1 VKSEEVSI
9 LCEAVKNSEPM
20 DEILLSKFIAAVA
33 SRDVEISA
41 AESWLKAVHKHGI
54 SAQDTITLTN
64 EMMNSGSILTWE
76 KKPHL
81 VVDKHSTGGVGDKM
95 SLMLAPVLAA
105 CGLKVPM
112 LAGRGLGHTGGTIDK
127 LESIPGFNCNLTPQ
141 QMQNAVQQIGCCI
154 AAQNDAIAP
163 ADGLLYAIRDVTQ
176 TIDSIPLITASII
189 SKKAAEGLHALVLDV
204 KCGSAAFMKT
214 EQDAIQLAQSMV
226 AVASGLGIKC
236 QAQITSMD
244 NPIGS
249 HIGNSL
255 EVIESIEVLQGKGH
269 QDTRNLVIMQASALL
284 LLSNIVENTAQGDA
298 MVSQVLDD
306 GSALNKFEKMC
317 ICQGVSIETAS
328 ILCQNPREVLP
339 LSNTKIE
346 MISTKTGFVSSI
358 DSLNLADIARKHGA
372 GRFDIEDI
380 IVPEVGFIIIKNIG
394 EKIDSGQCWM
404 EFYYTTEPTDE
415 EISLLN
421 SSITISQHQNHP
433 QPRLIT
439 VVDEP
444 RGK

>member
-1 VKSEEVSI
+1 
-9 LCEAVKNSEPM
+9 
-20 DEILLSKFIAAVA
+20 
-33 SRDVEISA
+33 
-41 AESWLKAVHKHGI
+41 
-54 SAQDTITLTN
+54 
-64 EMMNSGSILTWE
+64 
-76 KKPHL
+76 
-81 VVDKHSTGGVGDKM
+81 
-95 SLMLAPVLAA
+95 
-105 CGLKVPM
+105 
-112 LAGRGLGHTGGTIDK
+112 
-127 LESIPGFNCNLTPQ
+127 
-141 QMQNAVQQIGCCI
+141 
-154 AAQNDAIAP
+154 
-163 ADGLLYAIRDVTQ
+163 
-176 TIDSIPLITASII
+176 
-189 SKKAAEGLHALVLDV
+189 
-204 KCGSAAFMKT
+204 MKT

-317 ICQGVSIETAS
+317 IGQGVSIETAS
-328 ILCQNPREVLP
+328 RLCKNPSDVLP

-358 DSLNLADIARKHGA
+358 DSLNVADIARKHGA

-380 IVPEVGFIIIKNIG
+380 IVPEVGFIITKNVG

-415 EISLLN
+415 EIALLN
-421 SSITISQHQNHP
+421 SSITVSQHQNPP

-439 VVDEP
+439 VVEEP
-444 RGK
+444 SDK

>member
-1 VKSEEVSI
+1 
-9 LCEAVKNSEPM
+9 
-20 DEILLSKFIAAVA
+20 
-33 SRDVEISA
+33 
-41 AESWLKAVHKHGI
+41 
-54 SAQDTITLTN
+54 
-64 EMMNSGSILTWE
+64 
-76 KKPHL
+76 
-81 VVDKHSTGGVGDKM
+81 
-95 SLMLAPVLAA
+95 MLAPALAA

-141 QMQNAVQQIGCCI
+141 QMQDTVQKIGCCI

-189 SKKAAEGLHALVLDV
+189 SKKAAEGLHSLVLDV

-214 EQDAIQLAQSMV
+214 QQDAIQLAQSMV

-284 LLSNIVENTAQGDA
+284 LLSNIVETTAEGDA
-298 MVSQVLDD
+298 MISQVLDD
-306 GSALNKFEKMC
+306 GSALNKFEQMC
-317 ICQGVSIETAS
+317 ICQGVSIEIAS
-328 ILCQNPREVLP
+328 MLCQNPRNVLP
-339 LSNTKIE
+339 MSNTKIE
-346 MISTKTGFVSSI
+346 MISTKTGHVSSI
-358 DSLNLADIARKHGA
+358 NSLNLADVARKHGA

-380 IVPEVGFIIIKNIG
+380 IIPEVGFIITKNIG
-394 EKIDSGQCWM
+394 DKIDSGQCWM

-421 SSITISQHQNHP
+421 SSIMISQQEIMP

-439 VVDEP
+439 VVEEP
-444 RGK
+444 SGK